1 MLGLHLSCH
10 GRQAAHCGQLWGV
23 KSDAPPCACP
33 EPLSWG
39 LGQVIW
45 TVLVEALPM
54 VGKNAQ
60 QIRAMVLRQVKAYK
74 ALLNTFC
81 TNARTEAAFMVHL
94 QARRLPY
101 SCSACTASLSQCAL
115 GLA

>member
-1 MLGLHLSCH
+1 MT
-10 GRQAAHCGQLWGV
+10 
-23 KSDAPPCACP
+23 
-33 EPLSWG
+33 SWPSV
-39 LGQVIW
+39 QVIW

-94 QARRLPY
+94 QARPGWLLAMQADTPP
-101 SCSACTASLSQCAL
+101 AC
-115 GLA
+115 

>member
-1 MLGLHLSCH
+1 
-10 GRQAAHCGQLWGV
+10 
-23 KSDAPPCACP
+23 
-33 EPLSWG
+33 
-39 LGQVIW
+39 
-45 TVLVEALPM
+45 M

-81 TNARTEAAFMVHL
+81 TNARAEAAFMVHL

-101 SCSACTASLSQCAL
+101 ACGACTASLSQCAL
-115 GLA
+115 GRASPFKSRALAQGLQVPGG